1 MITLKNIDHFVIVT
15 KNLEACLHFYVDILG
30 MQHVQRNGHHSLKFG
45 SQKINIHMKPGEFAP
60 FATDPR
66 PGTEDFC
73 LIAEGEASHIKEDLE
88 AAGCTIVE
96 GVVERNG
103 ALGKMD
109 SVYVRDPDGNLVE
122 IAVYR

>member
-1 MITLKNIDHFVIVT
+1 MNLKNIDHFVIVT
-15 KNLEACLHFYVDILG
+15 KNLAACLHFYVDILG
-30 MQHVQRNGHHSLKFG
+30 MEHVEKNGHHSLKFG
-45 SQKINIHMKPGEFAP
+45 AQKINIHTRPGEFVP
-60 FATDPR
+60 FATTPM

-73 LIAEGEASHIKEDLE
+73 LIAEGNAGAVKEELVD
-88 AAGCTIVE
+88 AGCAIVE